1 MTDAPVTPGNG
12 DYEVGYGRPPKHT
25 RFRKGQSGNPT
36 GRPKGAKNKPKI
48 TSNTLNDM
56 LRREL
61 GREVEIRGP
70 SGPEVLSIAQAAAR
84 ALGVQAVKGN
94 VRAQQQII
102 ALQRDLDTQEVARQA
117 EHDQA
122 LVALRN
128 SQLARRD
135 RCRELG
141 LSEEDIIPDP
151 DHIVRDRASGN
162 MIIRG
167 PADRQQKVEW
177 DRMWAYR
184 DSFQYE
190 IEKARKKL
198 TRLASSHV
206 LERKDLTESIETNGY
221 WLTFYNMKL
230 MTVFSLA
237 AWQVSEDRHEQDVLE
252 QRVREGRWPDPPAD
266 IRRCLRRDELEALR
280 QGEIRIDAVARDRT
294 WRKQGLAPSKSR
306 FKPAAQVAFE
316 MEQNKP
322 DAEGTETTP
331 PPARTTQDDQDLAAA
346 PKEQSWIDS
355 FGLLSRLPGDIRA
368 DLETGTTIVSVPA
381 GAQVFAP
388 GHSAESVLVVLSG
401 TVRVQRRSEKGRRPP
416 PFELGPGEPCVLA
429 LPSEMAIEDYGADGI
444 AATDVTVVAIPSAV
458 FIDAFERSP
467 DFRMFVFEH

>member
-141 LSEEDIIPDP
+141 LFEEDIIPDP

-177 DRMWAYR
+177 ERMWAYR
-184 DSFQYE
+184 SSFRYE

-198 TRLASSHV
+198 TRLGPSHV
-206 LERKDLTESIETNGY
+206 QERKDLTESIETNGY

-230 MTVFSLA
+230 MTVFSLP

-252 QRVREGRWPDPPAD
+252 QRVREGRWPNPPAD
-266 IRRCLRRDELEALR
+266 VRRGLRRDELEALR
-280 QGEIRIDAVARDRT
+280 QGEIRIDAVARDKK
-294 WRKQGLAPSKSR
+294 WRKVGLAPFKSI

-316 MEQNKP
+316 IEQNKS

-331 PPARTTQDDQDLAAA
+331 SQASTTENDHDLTAERM
-346 PKEQSWIDS
+346 EQSWIDR
-355 FGLLSRLPGDIRA
+355 FGVLSRLPEDIRA
-368 DLETGTTIVSVPA
+368 DLEAGTMIVSVPA

-388 GHSAESVLVVLSG
+388 GQSAENVRVIISG
-401 TVRVQRRSEKGRRPP
+401 TVRVQRRPENGHRPP
-416 PFELGPGEPCVLA
+416 PFDLRPGDPCVLA
-429 LPSEMAIEDYGADGI
+429 LSSEMTLEDYGADGI
-444 AATDVTVVAIPSAV
+444 AVTDVTVVAIPSAV
-458 FIDAFERSP
+458 FADVFTRSP